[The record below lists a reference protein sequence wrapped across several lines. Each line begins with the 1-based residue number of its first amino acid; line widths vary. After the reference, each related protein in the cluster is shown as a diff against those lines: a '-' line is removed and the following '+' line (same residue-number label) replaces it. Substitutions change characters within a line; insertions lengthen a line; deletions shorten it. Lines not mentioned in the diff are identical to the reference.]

1 MFLVAVSIL
10 RLLKCKMRIAY
21 CPISTNLES
30 PGDYRRFVGYC
41 TSNNLHFEVL
51 KNEDLNSLVD
61 GQFDFVVVTVASD
74 LTFWAKNVF
83 KKTKIIF
90 DCVDSYIFL
99 NNYKIKNILRA
110 PAKFFSGQH
119 SAFYLNYLDIIKI
132 VARKSY
138 GIVCSTERQ
147 KNFFVNFC
155 SHVSV
160 ILDYH
165 SSFINRIK
173 KDFTLK
179 KEGEFNLVWEGLPE
193 NICFNQSAS
202 QVIDFINK
210 YNSSRKNQIKIK
222 LNVFTDLY
230 FKKFLNKFIL
240 QNAYYYLKKKS
251 NYINFE
257 EWDRET
263 INDKII
269 ENDLAIIPLSKNN
282 PLEYGKPANKL
293 FLFFKMGMPTITSN
307 TYAYKEV
314 ENRFDLNLT
323 FQDIDE
329 FNEILNFYMF
339 NPEARLNYSKNAI
352 NYINKDL
359 PEKKLSSLWRGIF
372 I

>member
-1 MFLVAVSIL
+1 M
-10 RLLKCKMRIAY
+10 KIAY
-21 CPISTNLES
+21 CPISSNLES

-41 TSNNLHFEVL
+41 LSSNIKFDVLNNKDL
-51 KNEDLNSLVD
+51 KNLKD
-61 GQFDFVVVTVASD
+61 GQYNYIVVTVASD
-74 LTFWAKNVF
+74 LTFWSKNVF
-83 KKTKIIF
+83 LKTKIIF

-119 SAFYLNYLDIIKI
+119 SSFYLNYLEIIRI

-138 GIVCSTERQ
+138 AIVCSTERQ
-147 KNFFVNFC
+147 KKFFIEFC
-155 SHVSV
+155 KNVFI

-165 SSFINRIK
+165 ASFISKIK
-173 KDFTLK
+173 NNFRLK
-179 KEGEFNLVWEGLPE
+179 NKGEFNLVWEGLPE
-193 NICFNQSAS
+193 NICFNSFANK
-202 QVIDFINK
+202 VINFINS
-210 YNSSRKNQIKIK
+210 YNEKNEIKIK

-240 QNAYYYLKKKS
+240 QNSYYYLKKKS
-251 NYINFE
+251 KHINFQ
-257 EWDRET
+257 EWNRDN
-263 INDKII
+263 INQKII

-314 ENRFDLNLT
+314 ENKFKTKFT

-329 FNEILNFYMF
+329 FNILIQHYMINQKARSNF
-339 NPEARLNYSKNAI
+339 SKDAI
-352 NYINKDL
+352 KYINKEL
-359 PEKKLSSLWRGIF
+359 TENKLSILWSNIF
-372 I
+372 K